1 VPAHWGLTFAVDD
14 ADTIADKAAE
24 LGGTVLVPPFDAPW
38 VRMTVIADPQGATF
52 VASKFVPENR
62 DMATQ
67 SSAAG
72 TA

>member
-1 VPAHWGLTFAVDD
+1 
-14 ADTIADKAAE
+14 
-24 LGGTVLVPPFDAPW
+24 
-38 VRMTVIADPQGATF
+38 MTVIADPQGATF